1 LGRVRGP
8 LEAAAPDGVVTII
21 TGQATA
27 LGQLLGGSD
36 ADIAVRVRGEDM
48 DQTFAYADQL
58 VSRLHGAERVTNVRV
73 GAERGQPQFEVELLR
88 EDAARYGVS
97 AQAVTQAV
105 EQGMKGV
112 LATEFVAFDRKIP
125 VWVRIPDEL
134 RYDVNTL
141 ERLQVSGVPLRE
153 LIDVRLTAAPA
164 EIRREDRARVV
175 SVLADVQGGGLD
187 SAIEEVEAAVASVP
201 APRELR
207 ISVGG
212 ENEEMR
218 RSFRDLAFAFGL
230 AVLLVY
236 MILAAQFESF
246 VHPAVILTAAPLAL
260 IGAVAALL
268 VTGGGVNTI
277 TLIGA
282 VILVGIVDNDA
293 IVKVE
298 FILRA
303 RERGASIRDAIMEAS
318 RVRLRP
324 ILMTTVTTVAGLAPM
339 ALGFGAGADLRAP
352 LAIVVI
358 GGLSVAT
365 MLTLVVVPVLFSV
378 VEDVRVAL
386 GGEAVRSR
394 QAMPAPQDA
403 NAEPPVVPS
412 LVQPEAAP

>member
-1 LGRVRGP
+1 M
-8 LEAAAPDGVVTII
+8 
-21 TGQATA
+21 
-27 LGQLLGGSD
+27 LGGSD

-58 VSRLHGAERVTNVRV
+58 VTRLGSAERVTNVRV
-73 GAERGQPQFEVELLR
+73 GSERGQPQFEVEVLR
-88 EDAARYGVS
+88 EAASRYGVTP
-97 AQAVTQAV
+97 QAVTQAV

-112 LATEFVAFDRKIP
+112 MATEFVAFDRKVP

-134 RYDVNTL
+134 RYDVATL
-141 ERLQVSGVPLRE
+141 ERLQVQGVPLKE

-164 EIRREDRARVV
+164 EIRREDRARVL

-187 SAIEEVEAAVASVP
+187 GAIEEVVAAVAGVP
-201 APRELR
+201 ADNDLR
-207 ISVGG
+207 VTVGG

-246 VHPAVILTAAPLAL
+246 AHPAVILAAAPLAL
-260 IGAVAALL
+260 IGAVAALIL
-268 VTGGGVNTI
+268 TGQGINTI
-277 TLIGA
+277 SLIGV

-298 FILRA
+298 FILQA
-303 RERGASIRDAIMEAS
+303 RERGASIRDAILEAG

-324 ILMTTVTTVAGLAPM
+324 ILMTTVTTAVGLLPM
-339 ALGFGAGADLRAP
+339 ALGFGVGADLRQP

-358 GGLSVAT
+358 GGLTVAT
-365 MLTLVVVPVLFSV
+365 LLTLVVVPVLFSV
-378 VEDVRVAL
+378 VEDARIAL
-386 GGEAVRSR
+386 GGEEVRSR
-394 QAMPAPQDA
+394 QVMPGG
-403 NAEPPVVPS
+403 AEVKVEGGVVPS
-412 LVQPEAAP
+412 LAQPGTAP